1 MLQMARKALVECF
14 HNTGL
19 QMAQKAFEDL
29 CYEVTKRIEQNK
41 EDEKRYE
48 EAMFK
53 KKKNNLPHTPAEN
66 EMKTPF
72 SNKIGGNKV

>member
-1 MLQMARKALVECF
+1 
-14 HNTGL
+14 
-19 QMAQKAFEDL
+19 
-29 CYEVTKRIEQNK
+29 
-41 EDEKRYE
+41 
-48 EAMFK
+48 MFK